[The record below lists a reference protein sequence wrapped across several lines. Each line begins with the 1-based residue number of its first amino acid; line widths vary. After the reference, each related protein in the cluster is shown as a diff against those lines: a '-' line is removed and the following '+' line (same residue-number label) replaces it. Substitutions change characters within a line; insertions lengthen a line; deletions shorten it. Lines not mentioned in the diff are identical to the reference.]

1 MQRRLNDLV
10 TVSPQISPEDLSAI
24 KEAGFRAVVAAR
36 PDGEAPGQ
44 TPAAE
49 MAAAAEALGL
59 VFRHAP
65 MKGPQ
70 VDPKDVAAYAEML
83 KEGSIFAY
91 CGAGPRAVLLTSL
104 AEILNGKSIEA
115 VIDQAA
121 EAGFDI
127 SPALPLLESY
137 AAGKDSSS

>member
-1 MQRRLNDLV
+1 MNDLV
-10 TVSPQISPEDLSAI
+10 TVSPQISPSDLPAI

-44 TPAAE
+44 PTAAE
-49 MAAAAEALGL
+49 VSAAAEAEGL
-59 VFRHAP
+59 AFRHVP
-65 MKGPQ
+65 MRGPQ
-70 VDPKDVAAYAEML
+70 VDPYDVAAYAEML
-83 KEGSIFAY
+83 KDGPIWAY

-137 AAGKDSSS
+137 AEQQSASS

>member
-10 TVSPQISPEDLSAI
+10 TVSPQISPKDLSAI

-49 MAAAAEALGL
+49 MAAAAEELGL
-59 VFRHAP
+59 IFRHVP

-70 VDPKDVAAYAEML
+70 VAPQDVAAYAEML

-137 AAGKDSSS
+137 AAGKDGSS